1 MQQML
6 VRVRQAA
13 YASEQVSHV
22 ACSSH
27 QGTTSRGG
35 VARGCGAPANEGTA
49 FYYSTFTKR
58 TVRRYS
64 GTPSVA
70 LTVRFTAA
78 FGLFFRIIHEALPW

>member
-1 MQQML
+1 ML

-27 QGTTSRGG
+27 QGTTSRRVQ
-35 VARGCGAPANEGTA
+35 VARGYGARANEGQL
-49 FYYSTFTKR
+49 YYTTFAKR
-58 TVRRYS
+58 
-64 GTPSVA
+64 TPSVA

-78 FGLFFRIIHEALPW
+78 FGLFLLLHEALQW

>member
-27 QGTTSRGG
+27 QGTTSMGG
-35 VARGCGAPANEGTA
+35 VARGCGAPA
-49 FYYSTFTKR
+49 KR
-58 TVRRYS
+58 GQLLLLDVRKTYRNVL

-78 FGLFFRIIHEALPW
+78 FGLFFRILHEALPW